1 MMTVRK
7 KYILKRLAAA
17 TLAVLLSVSVFGA
30 YGQDKGVLR
39 INTSINGAAVADD
52 PKAEYERQMA
62 ELDQKKKELDQ
73 KIAAAGSDIKGQ
85 QEKLDAVNEK
95 AETIKKKI
103 EKITKMTAELE
114 DEMAMLDS
122 EMRDTQ
128 YNLEQS
134 EEQIGTDIGEFKE
147 RLRAMY
153 VAGNESYSEVL
164 VNANSFYDVLMRVE
178 LVKRVAKHD
187 NDTIDALLEQ
197 KSKIEKYQSELDE
210 QSTSL
215 KAKSAEYGKKQKQL
229 ADQQA
234 ELLRLQNEYGTS
246 IEALSGDL
254 SGYLQMSGDISNQ
267 YAALAEKARTATT
280 TTTTMTSTEPETEAP
295 EEEDGSSGT
304 TDGNKKKKKAKT
316 TKKESSP
323 EVSEPDVPEETTSAT
338 TKAPETEAPR
348 STTEAPVTTEAPATT
363 SKAKTKK
370 TTTASPATTEP
381 EDDMDVEYED
391 SDRETKV
398 NIVVNYAKG
407 MVGGSYVWAGE
418 RYGATDCSGLVML
431 SYRQVGINLPH
442 YAASQAN
449 YGSSV
454 SYNDLMPGDLVFFG
468 GSSYSSIYHVAMY
481 IGDGKIVHAE
491 STATGIVISYL
502 SSVAKYNNIT
512 CMKRLL

>member
-1 MMTVRK
+1 MTVRK

-30 YGQDKGVLR
+30 YGQDKGLIKLDTAV
-39 INTSINGAAVADD
+39 NGAAVADD
-52 PKAEYERQMA
+52 PKAEYEKQMD
-62 ELDQKKKELDQ
+62 ELDKKKKELDQ

-103 EKITKMTAELE
+103 EKITKMSAELE
-114 DEMAMLDS
+114 DEMANLDS

-128 YNLEQS
+128 YNLQQS
-134 EEQIGTDIGEFKE
+134 EEQIGTDIVEFKE

-153 VAGNESYSEVL
+153 VAGNDSYSEVL
-164 VNANSFYDVLMRVE
+164 VNANSFFDVLMRVE

-187 NDTIDALLEQ
+187 SDTIDSLLEQ
-197 KSKIEKYQSELDE
+197 KSKIEEYQTELDE
-210 QSTSL
+210 QSTAL

-246 IEALSGDL
+246 IEALNCDL

-267 YAALAEKARTATT
+267 YAELAEKARTATT
-280 TTTTMTSTEPETEAP
+280 TTTTMTTTEPETEAP
-295 EEEDGSSGT
+295 DDDSSDGGK
-304 TDGNKKKKKAKT
+304 KKKKKAKT
-316 TKKESSP
+316 TKKESTPDS
-323 EVSEPDVPEETTSAT
+323 SEPDKPAETTNT
-338 TKAPETEAPR
+338 TTASTTRAPETDAPK
-348 STTEAPVTTEAPATT
+348 TTTEAPAPTT
-363 SKAKTKK
+363 QAPETTTKAKK
-370 TTTASPATTEP
+370 TTTAPPTTTEP

-391 SDRETKV
+391 DDRTTKV

-418 RYGATDCSGLVML
+418 KYGATDCSGLVML

-449 YGSSV
+449 YGTSV
-454 SYNDLMPGDLVFFG
+454 SYSNLMPGDLVFFG